1 MKTPV
6 LIVGGGPVG
15 LAMAGDLG
23 WRGVPCV
30 LIEKTDGRVTQPRMD
45 MVHVRTM
52 EFCRRWDIVQWVEEA
67 GYNRDYPQDN
77 AWVTSLVNGY
87 ELGREPLPSP
97 RQEKPPSQS
106 PQKRE
111 RCPQNFFDP
120 ALARFAGTFPHVTW
134 RYRTELV
141 DFTEQD
147 GGVTACVID
156 HATGA
161 SETIEADYLVACDGA
176 GGPCRDKLG
185 IALVG
190 NEVLTYTTNVIF
202 RCAGLEK
209 LHRIKPAYRF
219 IFIGPEGTFATIVA
233 IDGRDLWRFSLVGSR
248 EYRKLAEADLRAAI
262 ERAVGCPFEFDIE
275 SIMPWTRRELIAD
288 CYGTGRVFLVG
299 DSAHQLSPT
308 GGFGM
313 NTGIQEAIDLAW
325 KLAAR
330 LSGWGGDALLASYE
344 AERRPIAARNVRE
357 AAGNLARMLSPRENL
372 PPPEIFAPGPAGDAA
387 RRMFGAKFTET
398 MRREWFT
405 IGIQLGYHY
414 ENSPICI
421 PDGTPAPPDETATY
435 TQTARPGHRAPHV
448 WLAPGQS
455 TLDLFGRGFVLL
467 RFAAPADATALVE
480 AAVSRQVPLLV
491 HDIHNEE
498 AAALHDRRLVLVR
511 PDGHVAWRGDEV
523 PIDAA
528 RIIDT
533 VRGAVPSLQ
542 LALSERLGATP
553 RMGYNT
559 CGSTA
564 ILTSGRWCAP
574 SVPT

>member
-6 LIVGGGPVG
+6 LIVGAGPVG

-30 LIEKTDGRVTQPRMD
+30 LIEKTDGRISQPRMD

-52 EFCRRWDIVQWVEEA
+52 EFCRRWGIVPRVETA
-67 GYNRDYPQDN
+67 GYNRDYCQDN

-87 ELGREPLPSP
+87 ELGREPFPSP
-97 RQEKPPSQS
+97 RDEKPPPQS

-120 ALARFAGTFPHVTW
+120 VLARFAGSFAHVTR

-141 DFTEQD
+141 SLIEERDY
-147 GGVTACVID
+147 VTAQVID

-161 SETIEADYLVACDGA
+161 TETIAADYLIACDGA
-176 GGPCRDKLG
+176 GGPCRERLG
-185 IALVG
+185 IALCG
-190 NEVLTYTTNVIF
+190 NPVLTYTTNVIF

-209 LHRIKPAYRF
+209 LHNMRPAYRF

-233 IDGRDLWRFSLVGSR
+233 IDGRDHWRFSLVGSR
-248 EYRKLAEADLRAAI
+248 EYRKLSEAELRAAI
-262 ERAVGCPFEFDIE
+262 ERAVGCAFDFDIV

-288 CYGTGRVFLVG
+288 HYGTNRVFLVG

-313 NTGIQEAIDLAW
+313 NTGIQEAVDLAW

-330 LSGWGGDALLASYE
+330 LAGWGGDALVASYE
-344 AERRPIAARNVRE
+344 PERRPIAARNVGE
-357 AAGNLARMLSPRENL
+357 AAGNLARMLSTRENR
-372 PPPEIFAPGPAGDAA
+372 PPPEIFQPGPAGDAA
-387 RRMFGAKFTET
+387 RRVFGAKFTTT

-405 IGIQLGYHY
+405 LGLQLGYRY
-414 ENSPICI
+414 ENSPICV
-421 PDGTPAPPDETATY
+421 PDGTPRPPDEIATY

-455 TLDLFGRGFVLL
+455 TLDLFGRGFVLMRL
-467 RFAAPADATALVE
+467 GTAPIDAAALVT
-480 AAVSRQVPLLV
+480 AAAERRVPVTV
-491 HDIHNEE
+491 HDIGDEQ
-498 AAALHDRRLVLVR
+498 AAALYERRLVLVR

-523 PIDAA
+523 PADAA
-528 RIIDT
+528 RVIDT
-533 VRGAVPSLQ
+533 VRGA
-542 LALSERLGATP
+542 
-553 RMGYNT
+553 
-559 CGSTA
+559 
-564 ILTSGRWCAP
+564 
-574 SVPT
+574 SVAS

>member
-15 LAMAGDLG
+15 LAMVGDLG
-23 WRGVPCV
+23 WRGIPCV
-30 LIEKTDGRVTQPRMD
+30 LIEKTDGRITQPRMD

-52 EFCRRWDIVQWVEEA
+52 EFCRRWGIVHWVEEA

-87 ELGREPLPSP
+87 ELGREPFPSP
-97 RQEKPPSQS
+97 REEKPPPQS

-120 ALARFAGTFPHVTW
+120 VLARFAGTFPHVTW

-233 IDGRDLWRFSLVGSR
+233 IDGRDHWRFSLVGSR

-387 RRMFGAKFTET
+387 RRVFGAKFTET

-455 TLDLFGRGFVLL
+455 TLDLFGRGFALL
-467 RFAAPADATALVE
+467 RFGAVPADATALVE
-480 AAVSRQVPLLV
+480 AAASRQVPLLV

-498 AAALHDRRLVLVR
+498 AAALYERRLVLVR
-511 PDGHVAWRGDEV
+511 PDGHVTWRGDEV
-523 PIDAA
+523 LNDAA
-528 RIIDT
+528 RIIDA
-533 VRGAVPSLQ
+533 VRGAGFL
-542 LALSERLGATP
+542 TP
-553 RMGYNT
+553 ICLVGKVGCN
-559 CGSTA
+559 
-564 ILTSGRWCAP
+564 
-574 SVPT
+574 PTNGV

>member
-30 LIEKTDGRVTQPRMD
+30 LIEKTDGRITQPRMD

-52 EFCRRWDIVQWVEEA
+52 EFCRRWGIVQWVEEA

-77 AWVTSLVNGY
+77 AWVTSLANGY
-87 ELGREPLPSP
+87 ELGREPFPSP
-97 RQEKPPSQS
+97 REEKPPPQS

-120 ALARFAGTFPHVTW
+120 VLARFAGTFPHVTR

-147 GGVTACVID
+147 GGVTACAID
-156 HATGA
+156 HATGVG
-161 SETIEADYLVACDGA
+161 ETIEADYLIACDGA

-209 LHRIKPAYRF
+209 LHRIKPAYRL

-233 IDGRDLWRFSLVGSR
+233 IDGRDHWRFSLVGSR

-288 CYGTGRVFLVG
+288 RYGTGRVFLVG

-344 AERRPIAARNVRE
+344 AERRPVAARNARE

-387 RRMFGAKFTET
+387 RRVFGAKFTET

-421 PDGTPAPPDETATY
+421 ADGSPAPPDETATY

-467 RFAAPADATALVE
+467 RFGAVPTDATALVE
-480 AAVSRQVPLLV
+480 AAASRQVPLLV

-498 AAALHDRRLVLVR
+498 AAALYERRLVLVR

-523 PIDAA
+523 ANDAA

-533 VRGAVPSLQ
+533 VRGAGSL
-542 LALSERLGATP
+542 TP
-553 RMGYNT
+553 ICIVGKVGCN
-559 CGSTA
+559 
-564 ILTSGRWCAP
+564 
-574 SVPT
+574 PTNGV